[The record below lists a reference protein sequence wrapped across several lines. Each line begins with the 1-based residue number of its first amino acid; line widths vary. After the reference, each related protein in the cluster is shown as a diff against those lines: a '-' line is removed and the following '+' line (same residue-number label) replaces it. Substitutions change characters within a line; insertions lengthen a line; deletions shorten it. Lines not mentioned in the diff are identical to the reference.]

1 MASGKD
7 IRSAAGGRST
17 TTTGTSTKR
26 LQADLDATSKKL
38 DNMKSAVK
46 RAKENSGRAGKS
58 LMHSA
63 ETVFTAGLSSAI
75 SGAAPKRFRKFVRGG
90 RILAAVVTGGWGM
103 VRTLNGQDGCHLTA
117 IADGF
122 AASELSETA
131 FCMTNDFSAKR
142 GWWGKSV
149 GVDGAVI
156 GGESH
161 PRFIPEVA
169 VTPPAGRLTDV
180 GVEEVYPDNPELMA
194 FRNKGFVRTRSLG

>member
-63 ETVFTAGLSSAI
+63 ET
-75 SGAAPKRFRKFVRGG
+75 GAAPKRFRKFVRGG